1 MLSCSC
7 GQGQGVYVRGAFP
20 DSRSHCC
27 RLWHEARNIFGS
39 RACGDNT
46 EDSDYDFLVVP
57 DDDCGMFRLAG
68 FFSKLEDVFGD
79 VDLVCDDPAEG
90 DDFIQRISKDLRL
103 VYEA

>member
-1 MLSCSC
+1 MGKVKEYTFEELSRIV
-7 GQGQGVYVRGAFP
+7 GVIAADYGMKRVY
-20 DSRSHCC
+20 
-27 RLWHEARNIFGS
+27 IFGS
-39 RACGDNT
+39 RARGNNT